1 MLRFLDTFYRH
12 RLLVLMPL
20 ILAVGVSTA
29 IALAQPRMY
38 ESSARIWFFS
48 STDPAIAAQPNS
60 TPADVEVAVFRE
72 LLNSRAFDL
81 KVGRR
86 GPLAT
91 SLADAGL
98 TSEQIDQRVY
108 ETLARKVLV
117 AADGPQVV
125 AISFQAL
132 SGTLAQGTVQALLDQ
147 FSEETLANRKNQAQ
161 AVVKFM
167 EDQLKAQ
174 DAAMTSTT
182 ADVTRYMAAHPRAA
196 ATDVTLI
203 GLQHA
208 ADLARQRYSEL
219 VVELGQARLDLA
231 SLDQAGGAGYRLI
244 DPPTAPIRPIGL
256 MGTLLRT
263 SAGGILGGL
272 LIAAFALFGLT
283 AADTSIRRQEDIRSA
298 LGLRV
303 VGATPEVR

>member
-1 MLRFLDTFYRH
+1 
-12 RLLVLMPL
+12 MPL
-20 ILAVGVSTA
+20 FLALGVSTA
-29 IALAQPRMY
+29 LALAQPRMY
-38 ESSARIWFFS
+38 DSTARIWFFS
-48 STDPAIAAQPNS
+48 STDPALAGQPNT
-60 TPADVEVAVFRE
+60 TPADAEVAVFRE

-91 SLADAGL
+91 SLAETGL

-125 AISFQAL
+125 ALYFQAT
-132 SGTLAQGTVQALLDQ
+132 SGTVAQGTIQALLDQ

-161 AVVKFM
+161 AVVKFL
-167 EDQLKAQ
+167 EDQVKAQ
-174 DAAMTSTT
+174 DATMTSAT
-182 ADVTRYMAAHPRAA
+182 ADVTKYTAAHPRAA
-196 ATDVTLI
+196 TTDVTLI

-208 ADLARQRYSEL
+208 ADLARQRYAEL

-244 DPPTAPIRPIGL
+244 DPPTAPIRPVGL
-256 MGTLLRT
+256 MGTLIRT
-263 SAGGILGGL
+263 SAGGILAGL
-272 LIAAFALFGLT
+272 LITAFALFGLT
-283 AADTSIRRQEDIRSA
+283 AADTSVRRAEDIRSA

-303 VGATPEVR
+303 VGAIPESR